1 MSNDRELVGKELGR
15 TTSDEF
21 IEERKEGVNCVE
33 VSRCCGE
40 VR

>member
-1 MSNDRELVGKELGR
+1 MRERVSWNELGR

>member
-21 IEERKEGVNCVE
+21 IEERKGVNCVE